1 MRVAHHFPSSSR
13 ILTILFLVA
22 FLLALPTAFC
32 HADEAV
38 DLIRQGTIERITDH
52 VAGDYQFSMYAGFD
66 CFRMSADG
74 SKVLFYAKANDLSTE
89 SLRIVNADGTNETI
103 IYAAALV
110 GEGILHLTP
119 CFEISDDGNTVAY
132 ILEYAGGVGNAKQI
146 VVYDVPSATNKNLPT
161 QVSVQLYHTNTV
173 GQVDLSIQQS
183 QSGDLFC
190 LSGDGSMVFFI
201 NRFGPYSGGVA
212 GIDPSGF
219 TLYQI
224 PTNGLAPASP
234 LFSDDNLRDVPG
246 VIDAAVSVMASGGY
260 IDCDYTGS
268 LVSLPVGGFDADGH
282 PGFHILGV
290 ATNAPG
296 TAQILVDLYEMREGV
311 PVRLGLSGPSM
322 SGSGDKLAFSR
333 FHSENAANNGLFVV
347 PTSGGAATCLDPGNA
362 EYGIYPMRPRL
373 SKDGSAVSYYWPMN
387 PTGLQLAK
395 TDGSLVIPVADRIC
409 ARIDKESAI
418 SEDGSR
424 VLFWATVNAN
434 PPALAEPDLLRFD
447 WEMVTKAGAPPAVLG
462 VAEIPKAELVL
473 QDGIQPVYRHKFLLY
488 PSGDDLTIM
497 RQFPI
502 DPFGRYPIG
511 IYGTDYALWDDGTS
525 GDDVAG
531 DGIYTDARVWARETY
546 LKLATVDFRA
556 AAMTADGHA
565 AFADYTLPVRRVLP
579 LSADFS
585 ANPAEGKAPLTVVFT
600 DLSQGDILNWQWDVD
615 GFWPPEYTN
624 PSGPVSHT
632 YTVPGVYTVKLRV
645 EGFVGHDD
653 EGQFVD
659 GVEEVIKAAY
669 ITVLAPEDVD
679 GSGGVNAVDVQMTI
693 NAALGIPETPPIDV
707 DEDGDCDAVDIQL
720 VINAALGI

>member
-1 MRVAHHFPSSSR
+1 MCVSR
-13 ILTILFLVA
+13 SISVPLQCFAVIA
-22 FLLALPTAFC
+22 LLPVFGVIAPALC
-32 HADEAV
+32 LADEAV
-38 DLIRQGTIERITDH
+38 DFVRQGTIERITDH

-74 SKVLFYAKANDLSTE
+74 SKVLFYTKANDLSTE
-89 SLRIVNADGTNETI
+89 TLRVINTDGTNETI
-103 IYAAALV
+103 VYSDPPTSETLN
-110 GEGILHLTP
+110 LTP
-119 CFEISDDGNTVAY
+119 CFDISDDGNTVVY
-132 ILEYAGGVGNAKQI
+132 ILEYAGGMGNAKQI
-146 VVYDVPSATNKNLPT
+146 VVYDVSSGTSKNLPT
-161 QVSVQLYHTNTV
+161 KVTVQLHGTNTF
-173 GQVDLSIQQS
+173 GQVDLSIQQL
-183 QSGDLFC
+183 GDLFC

-201 NRFGPYSGGVA
+201 NRFGPYSGGVV

-234 LFSDDNLRDVPG
+234 LFSADNLRDVPG
-246 VIDAAVSVMASGGY
+246 VVDAAVSVVASGGY

-268 LVSLPVGGFDADGH
+268 LVSLPVGGWDSDGD
-282 PGFHILGV
+282 PAFHILGV
-290 ATNAPG
+290 ATNTPG
-296 TAQILVDLYEMREGV
+296 TAQILVDLYEMRSGV
-311 PVRLGLSGPSM
+311 PVSLGLSGPSM

-333 FHSENAANNGLFVV
+333 FHSENAANNGLFVM
-347 PTSGGAATCLDPGNA
+347 PTSGGAATCIDPGNA
-362 EYGIYPMRPRL
+362 VYGIRPMRPRL
-373 SKDGSAVSYYWPMN
+373 SKDGSAVSYYWPMS

-395 TDGSLVIPVADRIC
+395 TDGSLIIPVADRIC
-409 ARIDKESAI
+409 ARIDDESAI

-447 WEMVTKAGAPPAVLG
+447 WEMITKAGAPPAVLG

-473 QDGIQPVYRHKFLLY
+473 QDSIQPVYRHKFLLY

-502 DPFGRYPIG
+502 DPFGRYPEG
-511 IYGTDYALWDDGTS
+511 VYGTDYALWDDGTS

-531 DGIYTDARVWARETY
+531 DGIYTDACVWASETY

-556 AAMTADGHA
+556 AAMTAGGHA
-565 AFADYTLPVRRVLP
+565 AFADYTLLVRRVLP
-579 LSADFS
+579 LSADFAAS
-585 ANPAEGKAPLTVVFT
+585 LTEGKAPLTVVFT

-645 EGFVGHDD
+645 EGFVGHDAGD
-653 EGQFVD
+653 NFVD
-659 GVEEVIKAAY
+659 GTEEVIKAGY

-707 DEDGDCDAVDIQL
+707 NEDGSCDAVDIQL